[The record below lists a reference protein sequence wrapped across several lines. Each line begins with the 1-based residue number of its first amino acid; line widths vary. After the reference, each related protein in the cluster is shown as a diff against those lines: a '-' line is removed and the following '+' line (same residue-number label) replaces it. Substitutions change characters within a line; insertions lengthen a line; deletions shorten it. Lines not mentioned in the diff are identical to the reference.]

1 MMLCGGMGAF
11 VYDIYL
17 LSNIMVC
24 KIYDFLLFLIVS
36 YGYLAAQQQPSVTGG
51 RSSQPPAYTA
61 SSSQWSSPTPQAP
74 SWPSGSDPAAQV
86 PPAAVTGQSAAAA
99 GAEEQFSD
107 VFHSQ
112 RKP

>member
-1 MMLCGGMGAF
+1 M
-11 VYDIYL
+11 
-17 LSNIMVC
+17 
-24 KIYDFLLFLIVS
+24 S
-36 YGYLAAQQQPSVTGG
+36 YGHLAAQQQPSVTGG

-86 PPAAVTGQSAAAA
+86 PPAAVAGQSAAAA

-107 VFHSQ
+107 VFQMLNSATGSEFGNDGLGMF
-112 RKP
+112 